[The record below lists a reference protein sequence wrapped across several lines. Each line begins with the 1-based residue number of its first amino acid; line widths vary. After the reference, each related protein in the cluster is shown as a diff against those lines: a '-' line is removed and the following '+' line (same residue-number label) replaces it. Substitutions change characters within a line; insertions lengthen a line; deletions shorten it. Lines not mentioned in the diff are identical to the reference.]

1 MKKSEFLNLLES
13 ELAELPESEIKKSLT
28 YYSEM
33 IDDRIEDGESESDAV
48 ASLGSIDEISKSVI
62 SQTPLSVKVGE
73 PAKKK
78 VRLNISVLILLILGS
93 PIWLSILLALFSVII
108 SLYAAIVSIIIAMY
122 SVVAALLVG
131 GAAAVLG
138 SPIIMYTNI
147 HTGIALIGAGFIM
160 FGLGIFSAYGTVILS
175 KLIIKFTYFI
185 VDKIKYAIIKVRSA
199 KSSKQMEG
207 DLYVQKL

>member
-1 MKKSEFLNLLES
+1 MNKSEFLNLLES
-13 ELAELPESEIKKSLT
+13 ELEELPDIEIKKSLT

-33 IDDRIEDGESESDAV
+33 IDDRVEDGESESDAV

-62 SQTPLSVKVGE
+62 SQTPLSEHTEKPVKQKNRFSLPV
-73 PAKKK
+73 
-78 VRLNISVLILLILGS
+78 IILLILGS

-108 SLYAAIVSIIIAMY
+108 SLYATIVSIIIAMY
-122 SVVAALLVG
+122 SVVAALLLG

-147 HTGIALIGAGFIM
+147 HTGIALIGAGVIM

-185 VDKIKYAIIKVRSA
+185 VDKIKYAIIKLRSA
-199 KSSKQMEG
+199 KSSQQMEG